1 MNNNKSSVG
10 AFIALLLYSSFWS
23 SAAHAEDLLH
33 IYQLALENDPTFR
46 SAQATLQSTI
56 EAKGQ
61 ADANYLPSLDLN
73 AGGSQ
78 TKTKTAKTETDT
90 DSIRYGVSVS
100 QPLYNRYFP
109 IQSRL
114 AKSRISG
121 AESDFASEQQNLIVR
136 AAEGYLGVLR
146 ALDNL
151 EFANAEQESIGRQL
165 EQTKQRFD
173 VGLVAI
179 TDVHEAQARFDLA
192 RARTIQAENELN
204 NAREALRSI
213 TGKYHKDLAVL
224 SDKTP
229 FVAKPDPDDID
240 HWTNTALENN
250 YGLLSSQ
257 QAVIQAEET
266 VSFQRADYFPTLYL
280 NGSYQR
286 TEGDDYQ
293 DDFGRTFDG
302 DVDSSSISLNFNM
315 NLYSGGST
323 KSAVS
328 QAREDLR
335 FARENY
341 EKTKRDVQRR
351 VRNEYLGV
359 ISGISQVQ
367 ALKQAVVS
375 NESALKAAEAG
386 FEVGT
391 RTTVD
396 VLNARSL
403 LFSAINNYSQAR
415 YDYISSWLSLLQA
428 AGTLNEEALQRI
440 NKWLEEK

>member
-1 MNNNKSSVG
+1 MNNYKSKAG
-10 AFIALLLYSSFWS
+10 AFMGLLLVCSTVQ
-23 SAAHAEDLLH
+23 AEDLLQ
-33 IYQLALENDPTFR
+33 IYQLALENDPTFKAAEASLR
-46 SAQATLQSTI
+46 STI

-61 ADANYLPSLDLN
+61 ADANYLPSVDLN

-78 TKTKTAKTETDT
+78 SKTKTSTTDTDT
-90 DSIRYGVSVS
+90 DSIRYGVSLS
-100 QPLYNRYFP
+100 QPIYNRYFP

-114 AKSRISG
+114 AKASITA
-121 AESDFASEQQNLIVR
+121 AEADFAAATQSLIVR
-136 AAEGYLGVLR
+136 ASDGYLGVLR

-192 RARTIQAENELN
+192 RARTIEAENSLN

-213 TGKYHKDLAVL
+213 TGKYHESLAVL

-229 FVAKPDPDDID
+229 FVARPDPDDID
-240 HWTNTALENN
+240 YWTETALDKN
-250 YGLLSSQ
+250 YNLLTSQ
-257 QAVIQAEET
+257 QAVIQAQET
-266 VSFQRADYFPTLYL
+266 VSYQRAGYFPTLYL
-280 NGSYQR
+280 NGNYQR
-286 TEGDDYQ
+286 TEGDDYL
-293 DDFGRTFDG
+293 DSFGRTVDG
-302 DVDSSSISLNFNM
+302 DVDTSSVSLNFNM

-335 FARENY
+335 YAREIY
-341 EKTKRDVQRR
+341 EQIKREVQRR
-351 VRNEYLGV
+351 ARNEYLGV
-359 ISGISQVQ
+359 ISGISRVQ

-415 YDYISSWLSLLQA
+415 YDYISSWIRLLQA
-428 AGTLNEEALQRI
+428 AGTLDQQALERI

>member
-1 MNNNKSSVG
+1 MG
-10 AFIALLLYSSFWS
+10 LLLVCSTVQ
-23 SAAHAEDLLH
+23 AEDLLQ
-33 IYQLALENDPTFR
+33 IYQLALENDPTFKAAEASLR
-46 SAQATLQSTI
+46 STI

-61 ADANYLPSLDLN
+61 ADANYLPSVDLN

-78 TKTKTAKTETDT
+78 SKTKTSTTDTDT
-90 DSIRYGVSVS
+90 DSIRYGVSLS
-100 QPLYNRYFP
+100 QPIYNRYFP

-114 AKSRISG
+114 AKASITA
-121 AESDFASEQQNLIVR
+121 AEADFAAATQSLIVR
-136 AAEGYLGVLR
+136 ASDGYLGVLR

-192 RARTIQAENELN
+192 RARTIEAENSLN

-213 TGKYHKDLAVL
+213 TGKYHESLAVL

-229 FVAKPDPDDID
+229 FVARPDPDDID
-240 HWTNTALENN
+240 YWTETALDKN
-250 YGLLSSQ
+250 YNLLTSQ
-257 QAVIQAEET
+257 QAVIQAQET
-266 VSFQRADYFPTLYL
+266 VSYQRAGYFPTLYL
-280 NGSYQR
+280 NGNYQR
-286 TEGDDYQ
+286 TEGDDYL
-293 DDFGRTFDG
+293 DSFGRTVDG
-302 DVDSSSISLNFNM
+302 DVDTSSVSLNFNM

-335 FARENY
+335 YAREIY
-341 EKTKRDVQRR
+341 EQIKREVQRR
-351 VRNEYLGV
+351 ARNEYLGV
-359 ISGISQVQ
+359 ISGISRVQ

-415 YDYISSWLSLLQA
+415 YDYISSWIRLLQA
-428 AGTLNEEALQRI
+428 AGTLDQQALERI